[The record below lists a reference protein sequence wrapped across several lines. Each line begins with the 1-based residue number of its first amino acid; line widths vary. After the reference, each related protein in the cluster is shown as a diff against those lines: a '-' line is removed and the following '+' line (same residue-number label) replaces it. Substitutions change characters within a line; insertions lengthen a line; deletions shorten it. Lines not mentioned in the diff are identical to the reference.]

1 MSRCRDFADLAA
13 AYGEGSLSQRN
24 MINGNMLISQ
34 RKGTTATTA
43 IGYTLDRWK
52 ILSDNLDE
60 LAFEVTQ
67 TNDVPATFAGGGG
80 KSLKYQTKTVE
91 SALASTEN
99 FRISQQ
105 IEAQNCHR
113 LLFGTSSAKSITL
126 SFWVK
131 SSLTGVF
138 AVMLYMEDGGLNVG
152 STYTISSADTW
163 EYKTVTFVGNTSQAI
178 SHDNTIGFYVQFW
191 LMAGSSYVTTSNTS
205 WDTYAAGRAAYG
217 HAQNGLATTDESTW
231 QLTGVQFEIG
241 EVATEFENE
250 SYADTLR
257 KCQRYYYVAAEGN
270 DEPLGSGVA
279 ESATSSSWIMP
290 FPVTMRASPTIE
302 DVEATNYYISYGGG
316 ATDTFDGIK
325 TADMSAKAAYCYND
339 AGLNAGGNTA
349 GRGVVVSTNNASSK
363 VAFGTEL

>member
-13 AYGEGSLSQRN
+13 AYGGGSLSQRN
-24 MINGNMLISQ
+24 MIIYGNMLVSQ
-34 RKGTTATTA
+34 RAATAATTA

-67 TNDVPATFAGGGG
+67 VNDVPATFAGGGG

-91 SALASTEN
+91 SALASDEN

-113 LLFGTSSAKSITL
+113 VLYGTSSAKSVTL

-205 WDTYAAGRAAYG
+205 WASYAAGRAAYG

-231 QLTGVQFEIG
+231 FLTGVQFEVG
-241 EVATEFENE
+241 EVATKFENE
-250 SYADTLR
+250 NYGDTLR
-257 KCQRYYYVAAEGN
+257 KSQRYWQQSYAHGTAAGTATTTGRVIRFTDATHSYAGHWITFREEMRAAPTGTVYNTSTGGSASIRDDDGN
-270 DEPLGSGVA
+270 HTGVA
-279 ESATSSSWIMP
+279 GHAATHGMHCYVNNSS
-290 FPVTMRASPTIE
+290 V
-302 DVEATNYYISYGGG
+302 GGSE
-316 ATDTFDGIK
+316 TLNVQY
-325 TADMSAKAAYCYND
+325 TADA
-339 AGLNAGGNTA
+339 
-349 GRGVVVSTNNASSK
+349 
-363 VAFGTEL
+363 EL